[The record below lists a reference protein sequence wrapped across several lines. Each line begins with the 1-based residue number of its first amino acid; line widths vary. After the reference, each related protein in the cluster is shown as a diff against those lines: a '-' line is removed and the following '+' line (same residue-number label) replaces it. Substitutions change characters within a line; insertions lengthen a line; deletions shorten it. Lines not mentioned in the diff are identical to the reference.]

1 MRYATSIPRREWLRH
16 TCCGFGGLALAD
28 LASAATAPGAARIA
42 ATAPRAKRVIFL
54 FMAGGP
60 SQPDLFDPKD
70 LLRRRHGESI
80 APPVDP
86 TLESVGTDRFLAL
99 APIAPVR
106 PRGQSGT
113 MISDLMP
120 HLAEIA
126 DDICMLKAVHADN
139 NQHAPATLQFH
150 TGSQTDVRP
159 SMGAWIDYGLGSENH
174 DLPGFVTVH
183 PASDVR
189 TYGSAFLPARH
200 QGTRLV
206 VPTNPGQ
213 SPIDNLRDP
222 AGRPA
227 VQRARLDFVQGM
239 NRRLLEREQADA
251 SMQGMIESMELA
263 FRMQTQAP
271 EFVDLSRETQATLD
285 LYGVGDKDADK
296 NARACLLAR
305 RLSEAGVRF
314 VQVSMGGWDHHGNIR
329 EALPKSCR
337 ETDRPVA
344 ALVKDLKARG
354 LLDDTLVIWSGEF
367 GRTPWS
373 QDLSGTAP
381 IDKHGREHQPESFCS
396 WMAGGGVRP
405 GLTHGETDDLGYK
418 GVSGRVHLHDL
429 HATILHQL
437 GIDHTKL
444 TWRHAGRDFRLT
456 DVYGTVV
463 KEILQ
468 S

>member
-1 MRYATSIPRREWLRH
+1 
-16 TCCGFGGLALAD
+16 
-28 LASAATAPGAARIA
+28 
-42 ATAPRAKRVIFL
+42 
-54 FMAGGP
+54 MAGGP
-60 SQPDLFDPKD
+60 SQPDLFDPKE
-70 LLRRRHGESI
+70 LLRRKHGEPI

-86 TLESVGTDRFLAL
+86 TLETVGTDKFLAL

-106 PRGQSGT
+106 PRGQSGM
-113 MISDLMP
+113 MISDHMP

-126 DDICMLKAVHADN
+126 DDLCLLKAVHADN

-150 TGSQTDVRP
+150 TGTQTEVRP
-159 SMGAWIDYGLGSENH
+159 SMGAWIDYGLGTENH
-174 DLPGFVTVH
+174 DLPGFVTIH
-183 PASDVR
+183 PDADVR

-200 QGTRLV
+200 QGTKLV

-227 VQRARLDFVQGM
+227 VQRARLDFVQRM
-239 NRRLLEREQADA
+239 NRRLLDQQQADA

-329 EALPKSCR
+329 ENLPKSCR

-405 GLTHGETDDLGYK
+405 GFTYGETDDFGYQ

-429 HATILHQL
+429 HATIMHLL
-437 GIDHTKL
+437 GIDHTQL

-456 DVYGTVV
+456 DVYGNVV
-463 KEILQ
+463 KDILA
-468 S
+468 

>member
-1 MRYATSIPRREWLRH
+1 MPRRQWLRQ

-28 LASAATAPGAARIA
+28 LLMADVARAAASPEAARIA
-42 ATAPRAKRVIFL
+42 GAAARAKRVIFL

-60 SQPDLFDPKD
+60 SQPDLFDPKE
-70 LLRRRHGESI
+70 LLRRKHGEPI

-86 TLESVGTDRFLAL
+86 TLETVGTDKFLAL

-106 PRGQSGT
+106 PRGQSGM
-113 MISDLMP
+113 MISDHMP

-126 DDICMLKAVHADN
+126 DDLCLLKAVHADN

-150 TGSQTDVRP
+150 TGSQTEVRP
-159 SMGAWIDYGLGSENH
+159 SMGAWIDYGLGTENL

-183 PASDVR
+183 PDADVR

-200 QGTRLV
+200 QGTKLV

-227 VQRARLDFVQGM
+227 VQRARLDFVQRM
-239 NRRLLEREQADA
+239 NRRLLDQQQADA

-329 EALPKSCR
+329 ENLPKSCR

-354 LLDDTLVIWSGEF
+354 LLDETLVIWSGEF

-405 GLTHGETDDLGYK
+405 GFTYGETDDFGYQ

-437 GIDHTKL
+437 GVEHTKL

-463 KEILQ
+463 KEILA
-468 S
+468 